1 MAGRKHQLSNGS
13 LFLTWLIAGIII
25 LLLPQTMTAKVWDAF
40 RTTFNPLLKIGRN
53 VNSDTPS
60 MSLNPDEGVTSEKYQ
75 QLWKD
80 YQNLDVTLKKLH
92 EEYDNLAMVRS
103 NLPRPYSGLVMAQVI
118 GTSGNY
124 AHEVVIN
131 KGSSDEIKAD
141 QYVLS
146 GKTNSIV
153 GVVRQTSERHAFV
166 RMLTDSNQTMEIL
179 IRRSRSSKDLLWIMS
194 GDGKT
199 SCKICNL
206 EKEERVD
213 VGDVV
218 FAATQPGYL
227 NVPIVIGEIVSV
239 EPDDDHPLLW
249 DITVQPVEDMTQL
262 SDVAVIIIEDF

>member
-1 MAGRKHQLSNGS
+1 MAGRNYHLSNGS
-13 LFLTWLIAGIII
+13 LFLTWLIAGVII
-25 LLLPQTMTAKVWDAF
+25 LLLPQNTTSKVWDTF
-40 RTTFNPLLKIGRN
+40 RATFNPLLRIGRN
-53 VNSDTPS
+53 VKPETPS
-60 MSLNPDEGVTSEKYQ
+60 MSLNPDEAVTRDRYQ

-80 YQNLDVTLKKLH
+80 CQNLKVTLEKLH

-103 NLPRPYSGLVMAQVI
+103 NLPRPYSGLVLAQAI
-118 GTSGNY
+118 GPAGNY
-124 AHEVVIN
+124 AHEIVIN
-131 KGSSDEIKAD
+131 KGSDDGIKVG

-146 GKTNSIV
+146 AKKNSIV
-153 GVVRQTSERHAFV
+153 GEVRQTWQRNAKV
-166 RMLTDSNQTMEIL
+166 RMLTDSNQTMEIV
-179 IRRSRSSKDLLWIMS
+179 IRRSRNPKDILWMMS

-199 SCKICNL
+199 NCKISNL

-213 VGDVV
+213 IGDVV

-227 NVPIVIGEIVSV
+227 NVPIVIGEVIAV